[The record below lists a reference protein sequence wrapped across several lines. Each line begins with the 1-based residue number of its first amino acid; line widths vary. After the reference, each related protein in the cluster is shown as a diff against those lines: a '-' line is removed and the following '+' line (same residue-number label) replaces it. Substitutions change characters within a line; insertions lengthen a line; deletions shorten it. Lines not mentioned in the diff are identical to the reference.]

1 MRLYVVRHGEAERQV
16 TTDEARALTVN
27 GRDGVRRLWQALTAE
42 GERPARLYTS
52 PYVRARQTAAEI
64 GDVCGMPVTGTC
76 DLLVPD
82 GQPLR
87 VLDWLLGLTMQPPVT
102 TVGEPA
108 DHADHDAPLVL
119 VSHMPLVAH
128 LVGQLCEGPSAR
140 LPMGVGAVAALDLE
154 VAAIAGARLAW
165 LRAPGDLF

>member
-1 MRLYVVRHGEAERQV
+1 MYVVRHGEAERQV
-16 TTDEARALTVN
+16 TTDEARALTPR
-27 GRDGVRRLWQALTAE
+27 GREGVRQLWETLTSE
-42 GERPARLYTS
+42 GERPLRLYTS

-64 GDVCGMPVTGTC
+64 ADICGLDVTDTC

-82 GQPLR
+82 GHPQR
-87 VLDWLLGLTMQPPVT
+87 VLDWLLGLTMQP
-102 TVGEPA
+102 A
-108 DHADHDAPLVL
+108 DQDSPLVL

-140 LPMGVGAVAALDLE
+140 LPMGVGAVAALDME
-154 VAAIAGARLAW
+154 VAAMAGARLAW

>member
-27 GRDGVRRLWQALTAE
+27 GRDGVRRLWQALTSE

-64 GDVCGMPVTGTC
+64 ADVCGIGVTGTC

-87 VLDWLLGLTMQPPVT
+87 VLDWLLGLTMQSPVS
-102 TVGEPA
+102 EPV
-108 DHADHDAPLVL
+108 DHDAPLVL

-154 VAAIAGARLAW
+154 VAAVAGARLVW

>member
-16 TTDEARALTVN
+16 TTDEARALTAN

-42 GERPARLYTS
+42 GECPARLYTS

-64 GDVCGMPVTGTC
+64 ADICRLPVTGTC

-82 GQPLR
+82 GQPQR
-87 VLDWLLGLTMQPPVT
+87 VLDWLLGLTMQPPVAT
-102 TVGEPA
+102 GSEPA
-108 DHADHDAPLVL
+108 DIDAPLVL

-140 LPMGVGAVAALDLE
+140 LPMGVGAVAALDVE